1 MLNYVLRRL
10 LEAIPTLIGIT
21 VITFV
26 LAHLVPGNPAL
37 VMLGPHAT
45 PHKVAVLTHQLG
57 LDKPLPIQY
66 LDWLWM
72 VLHGNLGVSYYQ
84 NLPVTTLIEQATPR
98 TLAIVGIGTLIADI
112 VSIVQGIYQA
122 HVKASFM
129 DNLITVVAY
138 FLYSMPV
145 FWLAVLMVIWFSID
159 LPWFPPGG
167 IQDPGQTVVTFGSWV
182 AHITLP
188 VVTIVIASVAF
199 WGRFMRSSVI
209 ETLIQDYIRTARAK
223 GVTEYVVL
231 MRHAFRNS
239 LLPLIT
245 LIGFS
250 IPGLFAGALV
260 IEMVFNYPGL
270 GLLFWQ
276 AALQRDYPIA
286 FGITLIIGILT
297 ILGNLL
303 ADVLYAVAD
312 PRIRYN

>member
-1 MLNYVLRRL
+1 MLTYVIRRL
-10 LEAIPTLIGIT
+10 IEAIPTLLGIT
-21 VITFV
+21 IITFV
-26 LAHLVPGNPAL
+26 LAHIVPGNPAL

-45 PHKVAVLTHQLG
+45 PRSIAILTHQLG
-57 LDKPLPIQY
+57 LDKPLPVQY

-84 NLPVTTLIEQATPR
+84 NVPVLQLIEQATPR

-122 HVKASFM
+122 HVKGSIT
-129 DNLITVVAY
+129 DNVITVVAY
-138 FLYSMPV
+138 FLYSMPI

-159 LPWFPPGG
+159 IPLFPPGG
-167 IQDPGQTVVTFGSWV
+167 IQDPGQTVVTFGSWA
-182 AHITLP
+182 AHIALP
-188 VVTIVIASVAF
+188 VITIVIATVAF
-199 WGRFMRSSVI
+199 WGRFMRSSVV

-231 MRHAFRNS
+231 LRHAFRNS

-250 IPGLFAGALV
+250 IPGLFAGALMV
-260 IEMVFNYPGL
+260 EMVFNYPGL

-303 ADVLYAVAD
+303 ADLLYAVAD

>member
-1 MLNYVLRRL
+1 MLNYIIRRL
-10 LEAIPTLIGIT
+10 VEAIPTLLGVTI
-21 VITFV
+21 ITFV

-37 VMLGPHAT
+37 VMLGPHAN
-45 PHKVAVLTHQLG
+45 ARSIALLTHQLG
-57 LDKPLPIQY
+57 LDKPLPVQY

-84 NLPVTTLIEQATPR
+84 NVPVLQLIETATPR

-112 VSIVQGIYQA
+112 LSIIQGIYQA
-122 HVKASFM
+122 HVKNSFA
-129 DNLITVVAY
+129 DNLISVVAY
-138 FLYSMPV
+138 FLYSMPI
-145 FWLAVLMVIWFSID
+145 FWLGVLMVIWFSID
-159 LPWFPPGG
+159 IPLFPPGG
-167 IQDPGQTVVTFGSWV
+167 IQDPGVTNVTFGMWV
-182 AHITLP
+182 AHIALP
-188 VVTIVIASVAF
+188 VITIVIATVAF

-223 GVTEYVVL
+223 GVTEYTVL

-250 IPGLFAGALV
+250 IPGLFGGALLV
-260 IEMVFNYPGL
+260 EEVFNYPGL
-270 GLLFWQ
+270 GLLFYQ
-276 AALQRDYPIA
+276 AAIQRDYPIA

-303 ADVLYAVAD
+303 ADVLYAVVD